1 MKQLLFLCLLLIP
14 IATFSQKYDLPL
26 RVQLGKCYQKF
37 PLKEFDYN
45 KKFRGSNW
53 IEISCKL
60 SSELEKRKIKITKKD
75 SIELV
80 RSKIKM
86 IKYKEKL
93 ISLGYDLEP
102 SEVLNGKLIIAHN
115 NYIKKKKR
123 EKRKS
128 IKNKIQ

>member
-1 MKQLLFLCLLLIP
+1 MKQLLFLFFLSLSIT
-14 IATFSQKYDLPL
+14 IFSQKYDLPL
-26 RVQLGKCYQKF
+26 RVQLGKCYEKV

-53 IEISCKL
+53 RKISCKL
-60 SSELEKRKIKITKKD
+60 SRKLEKIKIEGTIKD

-80 RSKIKM
+80 LSKIKM

-102 SEVLNGKLIIAHN
+102 TDVLNGKLIKAHN
-115 NYIKKKKR
+115 NYIRKN
-123 EKRKS
+123 KRKR
-128 IKNKIQ
+128 NKE